1 MKAFFAD
8 FRSKLAFKVLFFSI
22 KFYITL
28 LSYSSFTGA
37 MPVSKI
43 QEIKNRKKE
52 HLELCATDAVA
63 FKTKSAGFDR
73 YDFIHSATT
82 EVDIQEISF
91 AAKFLKKPTDY
102 PFIISC
108 MTGGTD
114 HADNINLQLAETA
127 KSLNIPLGIGSM
139 RFALAT
145 TQFDNVFK
153 SIRSASGNV
162 PLLANIGAA
171 QIIEMKK
178 NFDPLKRLADVL
190 ESDAFI
196 VHLNPLQE
204 LLQHN
209 GQADMRGLMAAVK
222 QFVKEIHIPVIV
234 KEVGSGISLKDAK
247 RLLDAGVK
255 GIDVAGS
262 GGTSWSG
269 VEILRNGDG
278 KNSEFWDWG
287 MPTTYCIRET
297 AKLKKNRKFVLIG
310 SGGINSAFDAAK
322 ALALGADH
330 IASARTILQTLQK
343 DGIEGTIALIKGWFD
358 IIRKIMYLTG
368 CDSLDKFDERV
379 LIKKEDFV

>member
-1 MKAFFAD
+1 M
-8 FRSKLAFKVLFFSI
+8 
-22 KFYITL
+22 
-28 LSYSSFTGA
+28 
-37 MPVSKI
+37 SKI

-82 EVDIQEISF
+82 EVDVKEISF
-91 AAKFLKKPTDY
+91 VSRFLKKRTDY

-114 HADNINLQLAETA
+114 NADNINLQLAETA
-127 KSLNIPLGIGSM
+127 KALNIPLGIGSM
-139 RFALAT
+139 RFAIAT
-145 TQFDNVFK
+145 TQYDNAFK
-153 SIRSASGNV
+153 SIRKASGDI
-162 PLLANIGAA
+162 PLLANIGVA

-178 NFDPLKRLADVL
+178 NFDPLKRLAGVL

-209 GQADMRGLMAAVK
+209 GQADMHGLMAAVK
-222 QFVKEIHIPVIV
+222 QFVKEIGIPVII

-247 RLLDAGVK
+247 KLLEAGVK
-255 GIDVAGS
+255 GIDVAGA

-287 MPTTYCIRET
+287 MPTTYCIREI
-297 AKLKKNRKFVLIG
+297 AGLKKNRKFVLIG

-330 IASARTILQTLQK
+330 IASARIILQTLQK
-343 DGIEGTIALIKGWFD
+343 DGIEGTISLITGWFD

-368 CDSLDKFDERV
+368 CDSLSKFNDRV
-379 LIKKEDFV
+379 LIKKENFV

>member
-1 MKAFFAD
+1 M
-8 FRSKLAFKVLFFSI
+8 
-22 KFYITL
+22 
-28 LSYSSFTGA
+28 
-37 MPVSKI
+37 SKI

-63 FKTKSAGFDR
+63 FKTKSAGFDH
-73 YDFIHSATT
+73 YDFLHCATT
-82 EVDIQEISF
+82 EVDIKEITFES
-91 AAKFLKKPTDY
+91 KFLKKRTAY

-114 HADNINLQLAETA
+114 NADNINLQLAETA
-127 KSLNIPLGIGSM
+127 HTLNISLGIGSM
-139 RFALAT
+139 RFAIAT
-145 TQFDNVFK
+145 TQYDDSFK
-153 SIRSASGNV
+153 SIRKAAGNV

-171 QIIEMKK
+171 QIIEMRK
-178 NFDPLKRLADVL
+178 NFDPLKRLAGVL

-222 QFVKEIHIPVIV
+222 QFVKEIRIPVII

-255 GIDVAGS
+255 GIDAAGA
-262 GGTSWSG
+262 GGTSWGG
-269 VEILRNGDG
+269 VEILRNADG
-278 KNSEFWDWG
+278 KNAEFWDWG
-287 MPTTYCIRET
+287 MPTTYCIREI
-297 AKLKKNRKFVLIG
+297 ARLKKDRKFILIG

-330 IASARTILQTLQK
+330 IASARIILQTLQK
-343 DGIEGTIALIKGWFD
+343 SGIEGTISLITGWFD

-368 CDSLDKFDERV
+368 CDSLDKFNDRV
-379 LIKKEDFV
+379 LIKKENFV